1 MFIEVSNWKQFKR
14 PSWQVDILTLVCS
27 FNKRTIIVNNIRER
41 TMDIYIYMD
50 ESKTHYAE

>member
-27 FNKRTIIVNNIRER
+27 FNKSTIIVNNIREQ